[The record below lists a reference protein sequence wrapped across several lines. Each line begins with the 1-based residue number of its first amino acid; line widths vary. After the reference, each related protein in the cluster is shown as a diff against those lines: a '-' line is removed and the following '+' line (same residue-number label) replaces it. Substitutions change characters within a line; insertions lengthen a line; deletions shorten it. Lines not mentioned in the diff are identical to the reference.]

1 MLGFWN
7 RKKSIIDCGI
17 LEGCADNHSH
27 ILYGVDDG
35 VKTEE
40 DSIKILRFLEEAGVY
55 AVWLT
60 PHIMEDVPNTT
71 EGLKARFADFCME
84 YDGPI
89 KLHLAAEYMMDALYL
104 DRLHK
109 KDLLLHGGDRV
120 LIETSTTTPPVDL
133 WNIVEETKNCGYTPL
148 LAHPERY
155 GYLTPKDYDRLHD
168 MGVLFQLNISSL
180 AGVYGDVAQQ
190 RAKSLLAKEYY
201 CMWGSDC
208 HRYRAI
214 EAQYVSKVLTK
225 DVIEALDRIKY
236 GILDA

>member
-1 MLGFWN
+1 
-7 RKKSIIDCGI
+7 
-17 LEGCADNHSH
+17 
-27 ILYGVDDG
+27 
-35 VKTEE
+35 
-40 DSIKILRFLEEAGVY
+40 
-55 AVWLT
+55 
-60 PHIMEDVPNTT
+60 
-71 EGLKARFADFCME
+71 
-84 YDGPI
+84 
-89 KLHLAAEYMMDALYL
+89 
-104 DRLHK
+104 
-109 KDLLLHGGDRV
+109 
-120 LIETSTTTPPVDL
+120 
-133 WNIVEETKNCGYTPL
+133 
-148 LAHPERY
+148 
-155 GYLTPKDYDRLHD
+155 